1 MPEDPDPC
9 PSSSSSP
16 SSSPSIDPSLNLSPE
31 RGETRDKV
39 YMYDKQDIKSPSHFR
54 GGVGEGLD
62 SVSVSVFHDPWR
74 GGLYNETMAHCVRPG
89 FSFSL
94 LFLQTS
100 LRKARQRKN
109 PRARTLGFR
118 CSGDRIRTYDLWVM
132 SPTSYL
138 CSTPRCMLS
147 SLSSA

>member
-62 SVSVSVFHDPWR
+62 SVRVRVRVRVRVSFLGV
-74 GGLYNETMAHCVRPG
+74 LTKLCHCH
-89 FSFSL
+89 
-94 LFLQTS
+94 
-100 LRKARQRKN
+100 
-109 PRARTLGFR
+109 
-118 CSGDRIRTYDLWVM
+118 
-132 SPTSYL
+132 
-138 CSTPRCMLS
+138 
-147 SLSSA
+147 